1 MFTIEMLPA
10 AHGDCLWL
18 EYGPKKNP
26 YRVLIDGGRDYSYK
40 HLQSRLE
47 ERLGALPREKR
58 VFELLVITHIDSDHI
73 GGVLEFLEANPLELT
88 IRDVWFNGYH
98 HLPETPPDLL
108 GPVQGERLTELLV
121 EGNQPWNTALGG
133 EAIAIAKLATLP
145 VVKLAGGLK
154 LTLLSPTL
162 QELHELRPQWKR
174 EVLKAGLV
182 PGHPTEG
189 SHEAEDGG
197 PSDRL
202 GDGDPDPKRL
212 AASAF
217 KEDTSKANGSSI
229 ALLAEYRG
237 KRCLLAGDAFPGV
250 LARSLETLARQRRVE
265 TVPVDLLK
273 VSHHGGKKNT
283 SNELLQRIACQRFLF
298 STDGSSFKHPHDES
312 VGRAIMAGGEGT
324 TLYFNYRSD
333 VNARWDKTR
342 LKREYGYEAIYPEPG
357 AEGLIVEV

>member
-40 HLQSRLE
+40 HLATRLE
-47 ERLGALPREKR
+47 ERLGDLPKEKR
-58 VFELLVITHIDSDHI
+58 AFELLVITHIDSDHI
-73 GGVLEFLEANPLELT
+73 GGVLELLEANPLDIT
-88 IRDVWFNGYH
+88 IRDTWFNGYH

-108 GPVQGERLTELLV
+108 GPVQGERLTDLLV
-121 EGNQPWNTALGG
+121 SGKRPWNAAVEG
-133 EAIAIAKLATLP
+133 EALAIAKRDTFP
-145 VVKLAGGLK
+145 VVKLKGGLT

-162 QELHELRPQWKR
+162 QELHKLRPQWKK

-182 PGHPTEG
+182 PGHPAEG
-189 SHEAEDGG
+189 SHDEEDAG

-202 GDGDPDPKRL
+202 GGGDPDPKRL
-212 AASAF
+212 ARSEF
-217 KEDTSKANGSSI
+217 REDTSKANGSSI

-237 KRCLLAGDAFPGV
+237 KRCLLAGDAFPSL
-250 LARSLETLARQRRVE
+250 LARSLETLAEQRRVE
-265 TVPVDLLK
+265 TLPIDLLK

-283 SNELLQRIACQRFLF
+283 SNELLQRIDCKRFLF
-298 STDGSSFKHPHDES
+298 STDGSSFDHPHDES

-333 VNARWDKTR
+333 VNARWDTAR
-342 LKREYGYEAIYPEPG
+342 LKREYGYETVYPEPG
-357 AEGLIVEV
+357 TEGLIVEV